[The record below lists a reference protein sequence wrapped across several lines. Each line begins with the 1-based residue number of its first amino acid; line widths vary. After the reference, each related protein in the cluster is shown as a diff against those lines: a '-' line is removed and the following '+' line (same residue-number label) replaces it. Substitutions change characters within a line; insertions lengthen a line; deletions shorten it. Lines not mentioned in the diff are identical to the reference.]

1 MNGGASS
8 KLSLQLFSVIP
19 HTIKLPLLQAVE
31 LKYDRIK
38 TNGSGA
44 IRWHLLNSTSGQ
56 SESDYC
62 NIHWSIK
69 INQVKWPSKR
79 SRNFYT
85 AHLIGYQNI
94 YIIHMA
100 SYVES
105 SPKAV
110 YKSVE

>member
-1 MNGGASS
+1 MIELTPADHTLLDNIYWILPVVNHKMNNITF
-8 KLSLQLFSVIP
+8 SLRRQKFCC
-19 HTIKLPLLQAVE
+19 
-31 LKYDRIK
+31 
-38 TNGSGA
+38 
-44 IRWHLLNSTSGQ
+44 NS
-56 SESDYC
+56 Y
-62 NIHWSIK
+62 WSIK

-94 YIIHMA
+94 YIIRMA
-100 SYVES
+100 SYDQS